1 MLVISESELWLT
13 TCRRTFVYMEEHW
26 LFYDGIFRVLLEQT
40 GGHIYT
46 IAANSSD
53 HFLTH
58 FHLQFS
64 YDTVHI

>member
-1 MLVISESELWLT
+1 MQENFCLYGGALA
-13 TCRRTFVYMEEHW
+13 F
-26 LFYDGIFRVLLEQT
+26 FYDGIFRVLLEQT

>member
-13 TCRRTFVYMEEHW
+13 TCRRTLFIW
-26 LFYDGIFRVLLEQT
+26 RRTGFFYDGIFRVLLEQT

-58 FHLQFS
+58 FHLQFT
-64 YDTVHI
+64 YDTVPT